1 MDRDLPD
8 PSDQSGRPW
17 LVTGAVALI
26 IAVLVILLVVGLVVL
41 T

>member
-1 MDRDLPD
+1 MDDAPKD

-17 LVTGAVALI
+17 MVSGAVALI
-26 IAVLVILLVVGLVVL
+26 IGVLVILLVVGLVVL

>member
-1 MDRDLPD
+1 MDRGVPD

-17 LVTGAVALI
+17 LVTGGVVAI
-26 IAVLVILLVVGLVVL
+26 IAVLVVLLVVGLVVL

>member
-1 MDRDLPD
+1 MEREPPD

-17 LVTGAVALI
+17 LVTGGVALLI
-26 IAVLVILLVVGLVVL
+26 TVLLVLLLVGLVVL

>member
-1 MDRDLPD
+1 MDETPHD

-17 LVTGAVALI
+17 FVTGVVAMILL
-26 IAVLVILLVVGLVVL
+26 VLTIMLVVGLVVL